1 MIMNLK
7 GKYNF
12 TEKMKNKLSL
22 IILIFLL
29 FSFSCNKKS
38 LIYICSDEIFS
49 NQVQLIFI
57 SSDSI
62 ELKISHGDL
71 HFIFD
76 EDFDD
81 IKADEFGY
89 VTLKGVYNKMNG
101 EINFIN
107 SSHKLYVMLHS
118 KQNYSI
124 TCENGIFIEFYIQG
138 MKLP

>member
-29 FSFSCNKKS
+29 FCFSCNKKS

-49 NQVQLIFI
+49 NQVQLVFI
-57 SSDSI
+57 SSDNV
-62 ELKISHGDL
+62 EFKISHKDL
-71 HFIFD
+71 NFLFD
-76 EDFDD
+76 MDFDD
-81 IKADEFGY
+81 IEPDEFGY
-89 VTLKGVYNKMNG
+89 VTLKGVYNKMDE

-107 SSHKLYVMLHS
+107 SSHKLYVAIHS
-118 KQNYSI
+118 KQNYSVI
-124 TCENGIFIEFYIQG
+124 CENGIFIEFYIQ
-138 MKLP
+138 

>member
-1 MIMNLK
+1 MNLK

>member
-1 MIMNLK
+1 MIMNLR

-49 NQVQLIFI
+49 NQVQLVFI
-57 SSDSI
+57 SSDNV
-62 ELKISHGDL
+62 EFKISHKDL
-71 HFIFD
+71 NFLFD
-76 EDFDD
+76 MDFDD
-81 IKADEFGY
+81 IEPDEFGY
-89 VTLKGVYNKMNG
+89 VTLKGVYNKIDE

-107 SSHKLYVMLHS
+107 SSHK
-118 KQNYSI
+118 
-124 TCENGIFIEFYIQG
+124 
-138 MKLP
+138 